1 MGNGTIRSNPKIL
14 WYPKTGSY
22 TLSGKERYVKI
33 GGEEASE
40 KGENDAH
47 HVSKSDPRE

>member
-1 MGNGTIRSNPKIL
+1 LIWLPRHAN
-14 WYPKTGSY
+14 